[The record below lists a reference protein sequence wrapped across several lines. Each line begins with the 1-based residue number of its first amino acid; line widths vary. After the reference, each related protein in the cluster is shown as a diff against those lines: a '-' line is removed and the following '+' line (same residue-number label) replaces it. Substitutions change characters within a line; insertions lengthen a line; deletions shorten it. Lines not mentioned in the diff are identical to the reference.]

1 MKYIVDRLREYNEP
15 PFDYIAHEAAAKI
28 EYLNRELDEACKEI
42 FRIRRY
48 RSEILE
54 EAALEAAHEIEQLRT
69 QSRMYYNKY
78 WDTAKEFDTMRR
90 GLWCIADS
98 DEVGVPNYVR
108 QFARALLGDTNE

>member
-54 EAALEAAHEIEQLRT
+54 EAALNAEGFGGSANDAKNYWAREISESIREL
-69 QSRMYYNKY
+69 
-78 WDTAKEFDTMRR
+78 KEK
-90 GLWCIADS
+90 
-98 DEVGVPNYVR
+98 V
-108 QFARALLGDTNE
+108 